1 MIREPIGLLHH
12 LLYLFLITIWNLIKV
27 VTIVASFKMS
37 ATTTT
42 TTATTTTTTVVV
54 TTTRTVAAA
63 AAAAVFWM
71 FADGFPLIRE
81 KHSDYDTR
89 YVLMAE
95 EELILLFFPNY
106 QHILTSECSLHSHAY
121 Y

>member
-1 MIREPIGLLHH
+1 M
-12 LLYLFLITIWNLIKV
+12 

-42 TTATTTTTTVVV
+42 TTTTTSTTSTVVV
-54 TTTRTVAAA
+54 TATRTVAAV
-63 AAAAVFWM
+63 AAAVFWM
-71 FADGFPLIRE
+71 FADGFPLIRA

-89 YVLMAE
+89 YVLMAK

-106 QHILTSECSLHSHAY
+106 QHILTGECSLHSQAY

>member
-12 LLYLFLITIWNLIKV
+12 LLYLFLIMIWNLIKV

-42 TTATTTTTTVVV
+42 TTVTTATTS
-54 TTTRTVAAA
+54 TRTVAV

-89 YVLMAE
+89 CVLMAE
-95 EELILLFFPNY
+95 EELILLFYPNY
-106 QHILTSECSLHSHAY
+106 QHVLTSECSLHSHAY

>member
-1 MIREPIGLLHH
+1 MIREPIGLLYH

-42 TTATTTTTTVVV
+42 TTAAV
-54 TTTRTVAAA
+54 TATRTVAV

>member
-1 MIREPIGLLHH
+1 MIREPIGLFHH
-12 LLYLFLITIWNLIKV
+12 LLYLFLITIWNLTKV

-42 TTATTTTTTVVV
+42 ATTTTTTTTVVV
-54 TTTRTVAAA
+54 TARTTV
-63 AAAAVFWM
+63 AAAVFWM

-89 YVLMAE
+89 CVVMAE
-95 EELILLFFPNY
+95 ENLILLFFPNY

>member
-42 TTATTTTTTVVV
+42 TTTTSTVVV
-54 TTTRTVAAA
+54 TATRTVAAV
-63 AAAAVFWM
+63 AAAVFWM

-89 YVLMAE
+89 CVVMAE

-106 QHILTSECSLHSHAY
+106 QHVLTSECSLHSHAY

>member
-1 MIREPIGLLHH
+1 M
-12 LLYLFLITIWNLIKV
+12 

-42 TTATTTTTTVVV
+42 VTTATTTTTTTTTTVVV
-54 TTTRTVAAA
+54 TARTTV
-63 AAAAVFWM
+63 AAAVFWM
-71 FADGFPLIRE
+71 FADGFPLIRA

-106 QHILTSECSLHSHAY
+106 QHV
-121 Y
+121 